1 MNQNVDENEE
11 YEQATNK
18 ESSKLLNHREDKL
31 IFVQRSISQIDSGS
45 NSEQSNP
52 TSSTIN
58 SVETNDSGMFIS
70 ICK

>member
-70 ICK
+70 IFK

>member
-11 YEQATNK
+11 YEQAANK

-70 ICK
+70 IFK